1 LYGWAIAQPILTPS
15 MTIWTE
21 LLWALIGL
29 LLTIGGTFLE
39 ASIAV
44 PSRDWGHQAIQT
56 HSLGITYQFGAGLL
70 VGCVGGKNA
79 AVLSQIA
86 YIMLGLTPWFP
97 VFAQGGGLSY
107 LREPSFGY
115 LLGFIPAAFICG
127 WIAFKSAPRLE
138 SLAFSCISGLLG
150 MHLTGILYL
159 GILGLLQI
167 LSPTT
172 LAQAFVKFSVNP
184 LPGQFAVVCAVTLL
198 AYALR
203 QVLFY

>member
-1 LYGWAIAQPILTPS
+1 MS
-15 MTIWTE
+15 FWTE

-97 VFAQGGGLSY
+97 IFAKGGGLSY

-115 LLGFIPAAFICG
+115 LLGFIPAAFLCG
-127 WIAFKSAPRLE
+127 YIAFKSAPRLE
-138 SLAFSCISGLLG
+138 ALAFSCVSGLLG
-150 MHLTGILYL
+150 MHLTGLIYL
-159 GILGLLQI
+159 SILGLLRF
-167 LSPTT
+167 LP
-172 LAQAFVKFSVNP
+172 LGEVLKAFVKFSVEP

-203 QVLFY
+203 QILFY

>member
-1 LYGWAIAQPILTPS
+1 MAIS
-15 MTIWTE
+15 TE

-70 VGCVGGKNA
+70 VGCVGGRNA

-97 VFAQGGGLSY
+97 IFAKGGGFSY
-107 LREPSFGY
+107 LTEPSFGY
-115 LLGFIPAAFICG
+115 LVGFIPAAGIAGYF
-127 WIAFKSAPRLE
+127 AFKSAPRLE
-138 SLAFSCISGLLG
+138 SLAICCFFGLVSMHVAGILHLGMLRLLG
-150 MHLTGILYL
+150 LITQPDLLTYL
-159 GILGLLQI
+159 
-167 LSPTT
+167 
-172 LAQAFVKFSVNP
+172 VKFSVEP
-184 LPGQFAVVCAVTLL
+184 LPGQFAVVCAVAIL

-203 QVLFY
+203 HLLFY

>member
-1 LYGWAIAQPILTPS
+1 

-70 VGCVGGKNA
+70 IGCVGGKNA

-97 VFAQGGGLSY
+97 IFAKGGGLTY

-115 LLGFIPAAFICG
+115 LLGFIPAAFVCG
-127 WIAFKSAPRLE
+127 YIAFKNAPRLE
-138 SLAFSCISGLLG
+138 SLALSCMAGLLS
-150 MHLTGILYL
+150 MHVTGILYL
-159 GILGLLQI
+159 SLLGLFRFV
-167 LSPTT
+167 PP
-172 LAQAFVKFSVNP
+172 AEVANAFVKFSVTP

>member
-1 LYGWAIAQPILTPS
+1 

-29 LLTIGGTFLE
+29 LLTISGTFLE

-97 VFAQGGGLSY
+97 IFAKGGGLGY

-115 LLGFIPAAFICG
+115 LLGFVPAAFVCG
-127 WIAFKSAPRLE
+127 YIAFKSAPRLE
-138 SLAFSCISGLLG
+138 SLALSCVSGLLS
-150 MHLTGILYL
+150 MHITGILYL
-159 GILGLLQI
+159 GVLAVLQVLPLTEI
-167 LSPTT
+167 MN
-172 LAQAFVKFSVNP
+172 AFLKFSVEP

>member
-1 LYGWAIAQPILTPS
+1 

-97 VFAQGGGLSY
+97 IFAKGGGLSY

-115 LLGFIPAAFICG
+115 LLGFIPAAFVCG
-127 WIAFKSAPRLE
+127 YVAFKSASRLE
-138 SLAFSCISGLLG
+138 SLALSCISGLLS

-159 GILGLLQI
+159 SLLGLFRI
-167 LSPTT
+167 LPPSEV
-172 LAQAFVKFSVNP
+172 LKALIKFSVEP
-184 LPGQFAVVCAVTLL
+184 LPGQLAVVCAVTLL
-198 AYALR
+198 TYALR

>member
-1 LYGWAIAQPILTPS
+1 MALS
-15 MTIWTE
+15 TE

-44 PSRDWGHQAIQT
+44 PSRDWSNQAIQT

-70 VGCVGGKNA
+70 VSCVGGRNA

-86 YIMLGLTPWFP
+86 YILLGLTPWFP
-97 VFAQGGGLSY
+97 IFAKGGGVAY

-115 LLGFIPAAFICG
+115 LLGFIPAAWVCG
-127 WIAFKSAPRLE
+127 YLAFKLTPRLE
-138 SLAFSCISGLLG
+138 SLLISCICGLLSI
-150 MHLTGILYL
+150 HVTGLLYL
-159 GILGLLQI
+159 GSLHLLGWVSRVDFFKAL
-167 LSPTT
+167 
-172 LAQAFVKFSVNP
+172 FKFSIEP
-184 LPGQFAVVCAVTLL
+184 LPGQFAVVCSVTII

-203 QVLFY
+203 HLLMY

>member
-1 LYGWAIAQPILTPS
+1 

-70 VGCVGGKNA
+70 IGCVGGKNA

-97 VFAQGGGLSY
+97 IFAKGGGLNY
-107 LREPSFGY
+107 LQEPSFGY
-115 LLGFIPAAFICG
+115 LLGFVPAAFVCG
-127 WIAFKSAPRLE
+127 YIAFKSVPRLE
-138 SLAFSCISGLLG
+138 SLALSCASGLLS

-159 GILGLLQI
+159 G
-167 LSPTT
+167 T
-172 LAQAFVKFSVNP
+172 LTLFQFLPFTEMINAFVKFSVEP

>member
-1 LYGWAIAQPILTPS
+1 MIDRLTMALS
-15 MTIWTE
+15 TE

-44 PSRDWGHQAIQT
+44 PSRDWGSQAIQT

-70 VGCVGGKNA
+70 VSCVGGRNA

-86 YIMLGLTPWFP
+86 YILLGLTPWFP
-97 VFAQGGGLSY
+97 IFAKGGGLGY

-115 LLGFIPAAFICG
+115 LLGFVPAAWVCG
-127 WIAFKSAPRLE
+127 YLAFKLAPRLE
-138 SLAFSCISGLLG
+138 SLLVSCLAGLLSI
-150 MHLTGILYL
+150 HVTGILYL
-159 GILGLLQI
+159 VILRLLGWV
-167 LSPTT
+167 S
-172 LAQAFVKFSVNP
+172 QADFFKALFKFSIEP
-184 LPGQFAVVCAVTLL
+184 LPGQFAVVCAVTIL

-203 QVLFY
+203 HLLMY

>member
-1 LYGWAIAQPILTPS
+1 

-79 AVLSQIA
+79 ALLSQVA

-97 VFAQGGGLSY
+97 IFSKGGGLSY

-115 LLGFIPAAFICG
+115 LLGFIPAAFVCG
-127 WIAFKSAPRLE
+127 YLAFKLLPRLE
-138 SLAFSCISGLLG
+138 SLAISCASGLASI
-150 MHLTGILYL
+150 HITGILYL
-159 GILGLLQI
+159 GVLWLLRILPQAEVFKALL
-167 LSPTT
+167 
-172 LAQAFVKFSVNP
+172 KFSVEP
-184 LPGQFAVVCAVTLL
+184 LPGQLAVVCAVTLL

-203 QVLFY
+203 QMLFY

>member
-1 LYGWAIAQPILTPS
+1 

-70 VGCVGGKNA
+70 IGCVGGKNA

-97 VFAQGGGLSY
+97 IFAKGGGLSY

-115 LLGFIPAAFICG
+115 LLGFIPAAFVCG
-127 WIAFKSAPRLE
+127 YLAFKSFPRLE
-138 SLAFSCISGLLG
+138 SLALSCVSGLLSMHITG
-150 MHLTGILYL
+150 MVYL
-159 GILGLLQI
+159 VMLWILQI
-167 LSPTT
+167 LPLPDLTT
-172 LAQAFVKFSVNP
+172 AFLKFSVEP

>member
-1 LYGWAIAQPILTPS
+1 

-97 VFAQGGGLSY
+97 IFAKGGGLSY

-115 LLGFIPAAFICG
+115 LLGFIPAAFVCG
-127 WIAFKSAPRLE
+127 YFAFKLLPRLE
-138 SLAFSCISGLLG
+138 SLAISCALGLLS
-150 MHLTGILYL
+150 MHITGILYL
-159 GILGLLQI
+159 GILWLLRI
-167 LSPTT
+167 LP
-172 LAQAFVKFSVNP
+172 QAEVLKALLKFSVEP

-203 QVLFY
+203 QMLFY